1 MSNYF
6 HNVLSASGPHYE
18 LEHFVTRNIQI
29 RRDVNHSLAGK
40 VPLFA
45 LNAMARSLRMRRWIG
60 RMNTGDAALILT
72 VSLRSPT
79 WVGTATVTPFGSR
92 S

>member
-6 HNVLSASGPHYE
+6 HNVLSASGPHCE

-45 LNAMARSLRMRRWIG
+45 LNAMVPQTADAPLDWADEHWGCRFDTDSIPDQRLEHLG
-60 RMNTGDAALILT
+60 RTNILYI
-72 VSLRSPT
+72 
-79 WVGTATVTPFGSR
+79 
-92 S
+92 

>member
-6 HNVLSASGPHYE
+6 HNVLSASGPHCE

-45 LNAMARSLRMRRWIG
+45 LNAMVPQTA
-60 RMNTGDAALILT
+60 DAPLDWADEHWGCRFDTDSIPDQRLEHLGWTNILYI
-72 VSLRSPT
+72 
-79 WVGTATVTPFGSR
+79 
-92 S
+92 